1 MKKSIKYSLLLTA
14 ICSLCVLIYG
24 CKNNT
29 SKTLLGESVKDN
41 KTQVKKGLYACE
53 KNGEPA
59 WSWIK
64 IDDDNKFI
72 FHRGP
77 GLSYRPKG
85 EYEVDGN
92 KLYLKTDDLDT
103 YEFKIEKNK
112 LIYVKSDDETLGSD
126 ELTFLY
132 TTKSL
137 EDLQKT
143 K

>member
-1 MKKSIKYSLLLTA
+1 MKKSIKHSLLLIT
-14 ICSLCVLIYG
+14 ICLLCVLLYG
-24 CKNNT
+24 CKNNA
-29 SKTLLGESVKDN
+29 SKAQN
-41 KTQVKKGLYACE
+41 KNQVKTGLYVCE

-72 FHRGP
+72 FHRGA
-77 GLSYRPKG
+77 GLSYRPEG

-92 KLYLKTDDLDT
+92 KLYLKTDDLGT

-112 LIYVKSDDETLGSD
+112 LIYVKSDDEALGSN

-137 EDLQKT
+137 EDLQKA

>member
-1 MKKSIKYSLLLTA
+1 MKKSIKYSLLLIT
-14 ICSLCVLIYG
+14 ICLLCVSLCG
-24 CKNNT
+24 CKNNAP
-29 SKTLLGESVKDN
+29 KAQN
-41 KTQVKKGLYACE
+41 KNQVKKGLYVYE

-64 IDDDNKFI
+64 IDDDNKFV
-72 FHRGP
+72 FNRGV